1 MCLFSLTS
9 NEILVDIWLDQLVSD
24 SSLPQGDIY
33 CLPVSQIT
41 TCTCA
46 HTRHRYLA
54 SLGNFFFTLSPSL
67 IPVFA
72 SYTVSRSALNFHD
85 VMRIFIASMEGNE
98 EISNQRGYQLL
109 RLANKY
115 MNALESAGLFAFRF
129 IFHFH
134 WSTFFA
140 CLLVCEVRWWNLWGF
155 LAARLVW
162 LPDMFRCFTVENLD
176 KVHR

>member
-1 MCLFSLTS
+1 MCLYSLTS

-54 SLGNFFFTLSPSL
+54 SLGNFFFILSPSL

-72 SYTVSRSALNFHD
+72 SSTVKFLARHW
-85 VMRIFIASMEGNE
+85 IFTMPCGYLLLLWGKRTDIKPA
-98 EISNQRGYQLL
+98 RYQLL

-140 CLLVCEVRWWNLWGF
+140 CLLVCEVWWN
-155 LAARLVW
+155 
-162 LPDMFRCFTVENLD
+162 RCFFFFFFLKQLV
-176 KVHR
+176 